1 MSHADSV
8 RLHWVALSIIVISNI
23 PWRRKSDSFS
33 DTVRHTLPGEPTD
46 FYNKFLG
53 KFCLVHSRLQDSLPP
68 QGRVTPKDNEKQ
80 GALVRWALKDV
91 CLAQF
96 FPLEPK
102 GIRQCEGVSPKLLGE
117 QRPVR
122 WLTSLSP
129 RNSLPQQKE
138 QSSLLRI
145 TVSHSSPPAHQNTLW
160 CQSTFA
166 ITFLLDSHK
175 YPGK

>member
-102 GIRQCEGVSPKLLGE
+102 GIRQCEGVSPKLLGNSG
-117 QRPVR
+117 Q
-122 WLTSLSP
+122 WGDSP
-129 RNSLPQQKE
+129 HCLQGIHSHNRNNNHHYSE
-138 QSSLLRI
+138 LL
-145 TVSHSSPPAHQNTLW
+145 
-160 CQSTFA
+160 
-166 ITFLLDSHK
+166 
-175 YPGK
+175 